1 MTKTVHFVI
10 ADDSNVDFD
19 LDKDTLGLMFVCA
32 LCLLAPVPFQRTGG
46 NSNSETSRTKTI
58 GEVR

>member
-10 ADDSNVDFD
+10 ADDSNID
-19 LDKDTLGLMFVCA
+19 LDRDTLGLMFVCA
-32 LCLLAPVPFQRTGG
+32 LCILAPVPFQRTGG

-58 GEVR
+58 GGVR